1 MNPRPEVVVDMD
13 RLALRHGC
21 TDAELHAAIDALK
34 RSTRKGRPK
43 SEFYGP
49 LEWGMFALVGI
60 YGKNRF
66 TAAKQIL
73 SLANGPV
80 DQRENQARALVRRFD
95 DSLKEG
101 ELPAVRDFYARSAAD
116 MRVVEFNDYWKRS
129 ALPWPHDLQSAIGP
143 GD

>member
-1 MNPRPEVVVDMD
+1 MSCRSGSTRLSGCADLQPSRVPRRAQNRPRSMGQALGGSFDAQCGPTCASALKTRRSSMNPRPEVVVDMD

-66 TAAKQIL
+66 TAA
-73 SLANGPV
+73 
-80 DQRENQARALVRRFD
+80 
-95 DSLKEG
+95 
-101 ELPAVRDFYARSAAD
+101 
-116 MRVVEFNDYWKRS
+116 
-129 ALPWPHDLQSAIGP
+129 
-143 GD
+143 